1 MNRSCKHL
9 MSEYKIERGNVYGI
23 PNTGCVEQSYSKFE
37 MICSNGRN
45 QLSVWSIKN
54 LLFMG
59 ALNLPVKSM
68 LHYQNKTL
76 VIFA

>member
-1 MNRSCKHL
+1 

-54 LLFMG
+54 LWFMG
-59 ALNLPVKSM
+59 VLNLPVKSM
-68 LHYQNKTL
+68 LHYQDKTL